1 MQLPAGTV
9 EVKLTEVVRST
20 QRIVAAAMQF
30 QATGDKL
37 TRSHC
42 DYPGPPLKAFIFQEE
57 PSAKTLGLYVL
68 AAIEYLVEMMPSLS
82 LHNRLAI
89 LVRDESTRAALAS
102 TLTELVE
109 KSAKL
114 KSQNKMFKFVDAAT
128 ASAIPSFGR
137 STQHHTEEM
146 IVLDAINQFDGHER
160 LFVIAVGLDQPVS
173 ASKSCSQ
180 VSARVQCTA

>member
-1 MQLPAGTV
+1 LPAGTV

-42 DYPGPPLKAFIFQEE
+42 DYPGPPLKAFLFQGD
-57 PSAKTLGLYVL
+57 PSAKTLGLHTL
-68 AAIEYLVEMMPSLS
+68 AAIEYLVEKMPSLS

-89 LVRDESTRAALAS
+89 LVCDESTRDALAS
-102 TLTELVE
+102 TLTELVG

-114 KSQNKMFKFVDAAT
+114 KSHNKNFKFVDAAT
-128 ASAIPSFGR
+128 ASAIASFGR
-137 STQHHTEEM
+137 FTDRQAEEM
-146 IVLDAINQFDGHER
+146 IVLDSINQFDGHER
-160 LFVIAVGLDQPVS
+160 LFVVAVGLDQPVS
-173 ASKSCSQ
+173 ASRSCSQ
-180 VSARVQCTA
+180 VSNHRVQCTA